1 VSIGTWNK
9 CGKFCTNIIAVVLY
23 RKKVANDYLTE
34 TLNQKYL
41 LFFYDYGIICIIL
54 IVKRG
59 ALMHLM
65 IKNSRRQSVYCV
77 VAC

>member
-34 TLNQKYL
+34 TRQF
-41 LFFYDYGIICIIL
+41 LF
-54 IVKRG
+54 
-59 ALMHLM
+59 
-65 IKNSRRQSVYCV
+65 IKKCVYCSIIYLMM
-77 VAC
+77 

>member
-34 TLNQKYL
+34 TSPQRLMNN
-41 LFFYDYGIICIIL
+41 FDSYDII
-54 IVKRG
+54 V
-59 ALMHLM
+59 
-65 IKNSRRQSVYCV
+65 ND
-77 VAC
+77 

>member
-34 TLNQKYL
+34 TKIKPHWILYQKNGTISL
-41 LFFYDYGIICIIL
+41 
-54 IVKRG
+54 
-59 ALMHLM
+59 
-65 IKNSRRQSVYCV
+65 
-77 VAC
+77 

>member
-34 TLNQKYL
+34 TFISIGWKMLAFL
-41 LFFYDYGIICIIL
+41 
-54 IVKRG
+54 
-59 ALMHLM
+59 
-65 IKNSRRQSVYCV
+65 
-77 VAC
+77 